1 MFKRIIVPLDGS
13 ARAEHA
19 IPVAARIARASGAS
33 IVLVRVVT
41 APMNY
46 RRPLG
51 VPPDVAR
58 EAIDAELNEVK
69 RYLEGIARSGT
80 LAGILIKTKAL
91 AGPDAPTLLA
101 AAESLHADL
110 IVMCSHGYTG
120 FKRWILG
127 SVAQKIAR
135 HSPVPVLILHAE
147 GGVPTNIHPE
157 GIRPVRV
164 LVALDGSSL
173 AETTLV
179 PAAHLSKALS
189 APAQGMLHL
198 ARVLP
203 WPPMEDTR
211 QNEMATAARAW
222 AESDA
227 KAYLERVEQRLR
239 EGELAGLGLSISTSV
254 VVHEDVADTLMRMA
268 ERGEYMDDIEG
279 FDGFDIIALATHGRS
294 GLQHWAVGSVTE
306 RLLGATR
313 QPILVVRPHETGN
326 TSGQARHEAK
336 HITVL

>member
-1 MFKRIIVPLDGS
+1 MFKRIIIPLDGS
-13 ARAEHA
+13 SRAEHA
-19 IPVAARIARASGAS
+19 IPVAARIARAAGAS
-33 IVLVRVVT
+33 IVLVRAVT
-41 APMNY
+41 IPMKH
-46 RRPLG
+46 RRPLA
-51 VPPDVAR
+51 VPPEVAR
-58 EAIDAELNEVK
+58 ETIDAELNEVK

-80 LAGILIKTKAL
+80 LAGILVETTASV
-91 AGPDAPTLLA
+91 GPDASTLLS

-120 FKRWILG
+120 FKRWVLG

-135 HSPVPVLILHAE
+135 HSPVPVLVLHAE
-147 GGVPTNIHPE
+147 GSVPTNIHAG

-198 ARVLP
+198 ARVIP
-203 WPPMEDTR
+203 WPPIEGTR
-211 QNEMATAARAW
+211 QNERATAARAW

-239 EGELAGLGLSISTSV
+239 EGELAALGLSISTSV

-279 FDGFDIIALATHGRS
+279 
-294 GLQHWAVGSVTE
+294 
-306 RLLGATR
+306 
-313 QPILVVRPHETGN
+313 
-326 TSGQARHEAK
+326 
-336 HITVL
+336 